1 MKTNFGIKD
10 IYFFIIFLVFS
21 LLALVL
27 FSNYIS
33 LILLAYIVVTLFHPA
48 YRFIA
53 SKLNRGSAV
62 AISVLLVLIFLL
74 IPIFFILS
82 LTTVEI
88 KNLVESFTDPVNL
101 GNLQNSIDLFVNRV
115 NELLR
120 NINLGSF
127 QITRDQVNIVQAVN
141 NITPEQIIQVLQTTL
156 FPFLLDTAS
165 FLGQVLFGL
174 FLFIISLIYLFPNY
188 ENLGNVFKRFSPI
201 EDKFDELIYQR
212 FRNTLKGVV
221 SGTFVVAICQ
231 ATAVILPLI
240 ALNVGAP
247 VLLWIIMVILSI
259 VPIGS
264 GLVWFPVG
272 LIMIISGL
280 GSGNIG
286 SVIGGI
292 FVIVYS
298 AIIINVVDTV
308 LRPRLMRN
316 AVDIH
321 PMITIFSVLGG
332 ITLFG
337 IMGIVYGPVLVVM
350 YITLTEIYKQ
360 KYLDKKDEQI

>member
-1 MKTNFGIKD
+1 MKANFGIKD
-10 IYFFIIFLVFS
+10 LYFFVIFLGFS

-33 LILLAYIVVTLFHPA
+33 LILIAYIVVTLFHPVYKYLA
-48 YRFIA
+48 YKINPGIA
-53 SKLNRGSAV
+53 V
-62 AISVLLVLIFLL
+62 TISVFLVLIFLL

-82 LTTVEI
+82 LSTVEI
-88 KNLVESFTDPVNL
+88 KNLVDSFTDPVNL
-101 GNLQNSIDLFVNRV
+101 ANLQNQIDLLVNRV
-115 NELLR
+115 NDLLGGTFA
-120 NINLGSF
+120 IS
-127 QITRDQVNIVQAVN
+127 RDQVNIVQAFN
-141 NITPEQIIQVLQTTL
+141 SITPEQLLQVVQTTL

-165 FLGQVLFGL
+165 FLGQVLFAL

-188 ENLGNVFKRFSPI
+188 EKIGDVFKRFSPI
-201 EDKFDELIYQR
+201 EDKFDDLIYLR

-221 SGTFVVAICQ
+221 SGTFVVALCQ

-247 VLLWIIMVILSI
+247 ILLWIIMVVLSI
-259 VPIGS
+259 IPIGS
-264 GLVWFPVG
+264 GLVWFPAGV
-272 LIMIISGL
+272 IMIVNGL
-280 GSGNIG
+280 ASGNVAGILA
-286 SVIGGI
+286 GI

-337 IMGIVYGPVLVVM
+337 IMGIIYGPVLVVM
-350 YITLTEIYKQ
+350 YITLTEIYKT
-360 KYLDKKDEQI
+360 KYLTHKDE

>member
-10 IYFFIIFLVFS
+10 LYFFIIFLGFS
-21 LLALVL
+21 FVALVL

-33 LILLAYIVVTLFHPA
+33 LILIAYIVVTLFHPVYKFLA
-48 YRFIA
+48 YKINPGIA
-53 SKLNRGSAV
+53 V
-62 AISVLLVLIFLL
+62 TISVLLVLIFLL

-82 LTTVEI
+82 LSTVEI
-88 KNLVESFTDPVNL
+88 KNLVDSFTDPVNL
-101 GNLQNSIDLFVNRV
+101 ANLQNQIDLFVNRI
-115 NELLR
+115 NELLGGTFA
-120 NINLGSF
+120 IS
-127 QITRDQVNIVQAVN
+127 RDQVNIVQAFN
-141 NITPEQIIQVLQTTL
+141 SITPEQLLQVVQTTL

-165 FLGQVLFGL
+165 FLGQVLFAL

-188 ENLGNVFKRFSPI
+188 EKLGTVFKRFSPI
-201 EDKFDELIYQR
+201 EDKFDDLIYQR

-221 SGTFVVAICQ
+221 SGTFVVALCQ

-247 VLLWIIMVILSI
+247 VLLWIIMVVLSI
-259 VPIGS
+259 IPIGS
-264 GLVWFPVG
+264 GIVWFPAGV
-272 LIMIISGL
+272 IMIFNGL
-280 GSGNIG
+280 ASGNIA
-286 SVIGGI
+286 SVIAGV

-298 AIIINVVDTV
+298 AIIINVIDTV

-337 IMGIVYGPVLVVM
+337 IMGIIYGPVLVVM
-350 YITLTEIYKQ
+350 YITLTEIYKT
-360 KYLDKKDEQI
+360 KYLTHKDE

>member
-1 MKTNFGIKD
+1 MKSHFGIKD
-10 IYFFIIFLVFS
+10 IYFFVIFIGFS
-21 LLALVL
+21 FLALVL

-33 LILLAYIVVTLFHPA
+33 LILIAYIVVTLFHPA
-48 YRFIA
+48 YKFIA
-53 SKLNRGSAV
+53 NKLNSGFAI

-88 KNLVESFTDPVNL
+88 KNIVDSFTDPVNL
-101 GNLQNSIDLFVNRV
+101 GNLQNSIDLFVNRI
-115 NELLR
+115 NDFLR
-120 NINLGSF
+120 NFNLGSF
-127 QITRDQVNIVQAVN
+127 EITRDQVNIVQAVN
-141 NITPEQIIQVLQTTL
+141 SITPDQILQIVQSTL

-188 ENLGNVFKRFSPI
+188 ENLGNIFKKFSPI
-201 EDKFDELIYQR
+201 EDKFDDLIYQR

-221 SGTFVVAICQ
+221 SGTFVVALCQ

-247 VLLWIIMVILSI
+247 VLLWLIMVILSVI
-259 VPIGS
+259 PIGS
-264 GLVWFPVG
+264 GLVWFPAG
-272 LIMIISGL
+272 LIMIFSGL
-280 GSGNIG
+280 STGNIP
-286 SVIGGI
+286 SVIAGI

-298 AIIINVVDTV
+298 AIIINVVDTI

-316 AVDIH
+316 SVDIH

-337 IMGIVYGPVLVVM
+337 IMGIIYGPVLVVM
-350 YITLTEIYKQ
+350 YITLTEIYKT
-360 KYLDKKDEQI
+360 KYLSKTDE